1 MQSEAAKRI
10 LGLDLGV
17 GSLGWAILEL
27 EDRDSPTIIDAGV
40 RVFEAGVDGSED
52 AIATG
57 KDTSRAAN
65 RREKRQPR
73 RNNDRRARRMRKVF
87 YVLQNHDLLPPCD
100 VRDVQQRH
108 ERLIALDKQLRES
121 YQSDCGRRESHLL
134 PYVLRAKALDVVL
147 EPYALGRAFYHLA
160 QRRGFLSNRKTKN
173 SVCQLYHEYGEDQFG
188 A

>member
-57 KDTSRAAN
+57 KDTSVATTKSASSSLISISSRGATAGPLLDRAEPAFVSMPKAP
-65 RREKRQPR
+65 EW
-73 RNNDRRARRMRKVF
+73 
-87 YVLQNHDLLPPCD
+87 
-100 VRDVQQRH
+100 
-108 ERLIALDKQLRES
+108 
-121 YQSDCGRRESHLL
+121 
-134 PYVLRAKALDVVL
+134 LRASA
-147 EPYALGRAFYHLA
+147 
-160 QRRGFLSNRKTKN
+160 
-173 SVCQLYHEYGEDQFG
+173 
-188 A
+188 